1 MNPRVRSV
9 SAQPDYVLA
18 LEFDNGERRVCD
30 ATRWLDRGDFRALR
44 DPARFV
50 ECSVQGGAVA
60 WPGGLDLS
68 WDTLYL
74 RSEPV
79 DAE

>member
-1 MNPRVRSV
+1 MNPRVKSV
-9 SAQPDYVLA
+9 RAKPDYLLD

-30 ATRWLDRGDFRALR
+30 ATHWLDRGDFRALR

-50 ECSVQGGAVA
+50 ECSVEGGAVA

-68 WDTLYL
+68 WDTLYIL
-74 RSEPV
+74 SEPV
-79 DAE
+79 GAE